1 MQRIRTLKTRALA
14 VGLLIWALSAAQF
27 TLAAQARAPAAD
39 KVAALRSSTK
49 LDRLPANEP
58 ANEPANDRAAKD
70 FPPRA
75 IYADLMLRSAS
86 ALVADQL
93 THRILYAK
101 NVDSVQPIAS
111 ITKLMT
117 AMVVLDSRLPLN
129 APVTITEADLDQRRH
144 TGSRLRVGV
153 TLPRAALLRI
163 MLMASDNRAA
173 HALARNYPGG
183 STKFVARMNLA
194 AEHAGLSHTM
204 FADASGL
211 STANVSSARDL
222 ATLVHLAHKYE
233 IIREYSTTAS
243 YPIVLSTPRGNQ
255 LTVFRNTNLLT
266 RDVGWTI
273 GLSKTGYINESGQC
287 LVLRAIVA
295 GRPVAIV
302 LLDSYGKY
310 SRIGDAN
317 RIKQWLERHRDVLLR
332 S

>member
-1 MQRIRTLKTRALA
+1 MRRIRIIRKFSLS
-14 VGLLIWALSAAQF
+14 VGILIWAWCAMPVS
-27 TLAAQARAPAAD
+27 LAAQARASSAHD
-39 KVAALRSSTK
+39 KLAALRPSGK
-49 LDRLPANEP
+49 LDAPAAKDE
-58 ANEPANDRAAKD
+58 DAKD

-75 IYADLMLRSAS
+75 ISADLMLRSGS
-86 ALVADQL
+86 AMVADQL

-101 NVDSVQPIAS
+101 NVDAVQPIAS

-117 AMVVLDSRLPLN
+117 AMVVLDSHLPLN
-129 APVTITEADLDQRRH
+129 DSITISEEDLDQRRH

-153 TLPRAALLRI
+153 SLPRAALLRI

-173 HALARNYPGG
+173 NALARNYPGG
-183 STKFVARMNLA
+183 STKFVAQMNMR
-194 AEHAGLSHTM
+194 AEHAGLSKTM
-204 FADASGL
+204 FADPSGL

-233 IIREYSTTAS
+233 IIREYSTTGR
-243 YPIVLSTPRGNQ
+243 YPIVLQTPKGNR
-255 LTVFRNTNLLT
+255 LHTFNNTNLLT

-287 LVLRAIVA
+287 LVLHAIVV

-317 RIKQWLERHRDVLLR
+317 RVKQWLERHRDVLLR